1 MNSSRMNSS
10 RKARAFALFTAW
22 MLVAASA
29 LPLSAVPA
37 MAQAVTGTLRGTVA
51 DANGGVVAGATVTAK
66 NEATG
71 TTTPASTTTGE
82 GIFDFAGLP
91 PGTYTVTVEA
101 AGFKRAVST
110 SVQVKAGIVNPLDVK
125 LEPGNV
131 AETVTVTS
139 NTEEIVQRDQSQ
151 ISTTID
157 SRRIQDLPS
166 NGAGGGLDTLR
177 LLAPGVVNNR
187 VGGTNTNGTGLSV
200 NGNRG
205 RSNDFQI
212 DVEDNNDL
220 SVGGPALF
228 VDFQDS
234 VQEYQIITNN
244 F

>member
-1 MNSSRMNSS
+1 MNSS

-22 MLVAASA
+22 MFVFRAV
-29 LPLSAVPA
+29 LPLAAARA
-37 MAQAVTGTLRGTVA
+37 MPKAVTGTMRGTVA
-51 DANGGVVAGATVTAK
+51 DANGSVIAGATVSAK

-71 TTTPASTTTGE
+71 TTTPAATTTGE
-82 GIFDFAGLP
+82 GTFEFAGLT
-91 PGTYTVTVEA
+91 PGPYTVTVEA
-101 AGFKRAVST
+101 AGFKRSVST
-110 SVQVKAGIVNPLDVK
+110 AVQVKAGIVNPLDVK

-157 SRRIQDLPS
+157 TRRIQDLPS
-166 NGAGGGLDTLR
+166 SGADGGIDTLA
-177 LLAPGVVNNR
+177 LLAPGVANNR

-205 RSNDFQI
+205 RSNNFQI
-212 DVEDNNDL
+212 DGEDNNDL

-234 VQEYQIITNN
+234 VQE
-244 F
+244 